1 MSYIP
6 RPPTVPEDKPEAMG
20 RADEVWSISGAYGS
34 SPAGVQSV
42 FGRLPNNPDKTGSVK
57 LPSSTRASIVK
68 VLSSDSP
75 LPDLPPLPI
84 LDHSGMSIINVSVG
98 ADAMSMTSS
107 LHRRTASTGDER
119 LSAPKP
125 PLPDI
130 PNMPDMPDLAT
141 DNPPRPKS
149 RLGLASLRLVWPNGK
164 NRQRKATPESA
175 GERSR
180 WTVNEAN
187 LLAKTSLNYWKS
199 GRPVDTAALSV
210 NLGRSTRDIAEML
223 EHMLEGYARFGGV
236 SCWDAQSQ
244 KFIMRW
250 AAVEFPANP
259 QLNLHF
265 DRNKATNT
273 VSRLDACFSALTCRP
288 RSASKDLA
296 YALDSPDIT
305 TSGQSVVADFREGMR
320 MRNAD
325 YFSLNQSAAGTNA
338 NTPGNSD
345 ATKDERQLLLPK
357 ESKVA
362 DTVVAAA
369 KPALN
374 IDGKTSS
381 KGSTPNHS
389 RSRSSTSVPQ
399 SIGAASAVARPNV
412 AFRPEPNAQP
422 IFTGGL
428 RSRQGLNTMNR
439 ETRARRTR
447 KTSFKFEGA
456 PQASGTFNASVST
469 PFTFS
474 STLGSA
480 DAVSL
485 SSVGAVSPAA
495 YPAQITGRPRS
506 STIALPPV
514 HALASRNSRDSGTV
528 EQPALS
534 IPIVTMFEN
543 IELSPEQ
550 SRQMIE
556 VRQSEGE
563 LDAQFRDLSN
573 EVRQKV
579 RQFVSRFIQDYPM
592 EFQQR
597 VESLK
602 SGNDG
607 LCKRVDHYS
616 QLDYMDDSYRVAI
629 EGLYRHKDA
638 SLMFTRNIFFHL
650 QLLKAIKPSSMPV
663 PDGNWIRVNEFA
675 TQLFNKRIEDTRFVV
690 MQEYRNST
698 SSSVP
703 PSNSKDANSF
713 TSGVRSRFASLT
725 GSVID
730 EHTTPYD
737 RAFYMDRMANDYV
750 KFLLEINLDEIRQR
764 VRTHGPRPMPV
775 AVRVDRSKLLQF
787 DIEIRNKIIEFIW
800 EDITYSTITSKEIA
814 LLRAL
819 ELLNGEIAE
828 QCGFYHDNLPRI
840 MNGKNVDGSVDED
853 REITGPEGIK
863 DIPNRQIAQVV
874 GRAFARSYFNSAKVA
889 FLEAMIHNHPFR
901 PLSRD
906 ELKDWRERSTG
917 PFGEDVDYLLN
928 SNLYTYL
935 RQLNLRPS
943 SKQWLQVS
951 AFATLSMLR
960 RTMNA
965 TTQKKYIAHI
975 DIASYEAK
983 FSSIVQDTRGVPS
996 SHVADTNGVSHEP
1009 SAFDQVPQGVNKDQL
1024 HSAEIRGNM
1033 TNGAASCNLDGRATG
1048 SSDDTDSQSFQEIQQ
1063 ANGTDDSGHQTQVD
1077 GDVDVNGS
1085 GQGSATPAGR
1095 EFAYPTI
1102 SHGYSHTALLT
1113 TAPQIPSSNALL
1125 ASPVLHPFIVSMP
1138 AASHHMASP
1147 AMPQAHMYLQYSPE
1161 MQRQMSMPMGF
1172 APTSGTYGANIPT
1185 MSNPMY
1191 PGAYNSGGANISD
1204 VMVMLERTQN
1214 MIREMNAKKDS

>member
-6 RPPTVPEDKPEAMG
+6 RPPTVPEDKPAAMG

-42 FGRLPNNPDKTGSVK
+42 FGRIPNSPDKTGSVK

-84 LDHSGMSIINVSVG
+84 IDPSAVSIINVSVG

-125 PLPDI
+125 PLPDVR
-130 PNMPDMPDLAT
+130 DVPDLAT

-164 NRQRKATPESA
+164 SRQRKATPESA

-187 LLAKTSLNYWKS
+187 LLAKTSLNFWKS
-199 GRPVDTAALSV
+199 GRPVDFAALSV

-244 KFIMRW
+244 KFVMRW

-338 NTPGNSD
+338 NTPGKDD
-345 ATKDERQLLLPK
+345 ATKDERQQLLPK

-362 DTVVAAA
+362 DTVVAVVE
-369 KPALN
+369 PALN
-374 IDGKTSS
+374 IDEKASS

-389 RSRSSTSVPQ
+389 RSRSSTSIPQ
-399 SIGAASAVARPNV
+399 SIGAASTGTRPNV
-412 AFRPEPNAQP
+412 AFRAEPNAQP

-447 KTSFKFEGA
+447 KPSFKFEGA
-456 PQASGTFNASVST
+456 SQASGAFNASVST

-485 SSVGAVSPAA
+485 SSVGAVAPAA
-495 YPAQITGRPRS
+495 YTARSTGRPRS
-506 STIALPPV
+506 STVAHPPV

-556 VRQSEGE
+556 VRQPEGE

-579 RQFVSRFIQDYPM
+579 RQFVSWFIQEYPM

-607 LCKRVDHYS
+607 LCKRVDHYA

-629 EGLYRHKDA
+629 ERLYRHKDA

-650 QLLKAIKPSSMPV
+650 KLLETIKPSSMPV
-663 PDGNWIRVNEFA
+663 PDENWIRVNEFA
-675 TQLFNKRIEDTRFVV
+675 TQLFNKRIEDKRFVV

-703 PSNSKDANSF
+703 PSNSKDASRF
-713 TSGVRSRFASLT
+713 TSEVRSRFASLA

-730 EHTTPYD
+730 EHTPPFD
-737 RAFYMDRMANDYV
+737 RAFYMDRMANDYS
-750 KFLLEINLDEIRQR
+750 KFLMADKCDEIRLR
-764 VRTHGPRPMPV
+764 VRAHGPRPMPV

-787 DIEIRNKIIEFIW
+787 DIEIRDKLVGFIW
-800 EDITYSTITSKEIA
+800 EDIETSTIMSKEIA

-828 QCGFYHDNLPRI
+828 QCGFYLENLPRI
-840 MNGKNVDGSVDED
+840 MNGENVDGSVDED
-853 REITGPEGIK
+853 RGITGPEAIK
-863 DIPNRQIAQVV
+863 GIPNGQIAQVV
-874 GRAFARSYFNSAKVA
+874 GRAFARSYFNNAKVA

-906 ELKDWRERSTG
+906 ELKDWRERGTG

-983 FSSIVQDTRGVPS
+983 FSSIVQDTRGVLS

-1009 SAFDQVPQGVNKDQL
+1009 SAFDQVPQWVNKDQL
-1024 HSAEIRGNM
+1024 RSAEILGNI
-1033 TNGAASCNLDGRATG
+1033 TNGVASRNLDGRATG

-1063 ANGTDDSGHQTQVD
+1063 ANGADDSGHQTQVD

-1085 GQGSATPAGR
+1085 GQGSVTPAGR
-1095 EFAYPTI
+1095 EFTYPTI

-1113 TAPQIPSSNALL
+1113 TAPQMPSSNALL
-1125 ASPVLHPFIVSMP
+1125 ASPVLHPFTVPMP
-1138 AASHHMASP
+1138 AANHHMASP
-1147 AMPQAHMYLQYSPE
+1147 TMPHPHIYVPYSPE

-1172 APTSGTYGANIPT
+1172 APTSSTYGANIPT

-1191 PGAYNSGGANISD
+1191 LGAYSSGGANISD
-1204 VMVMLERTQN
+1204 VMQMLERTHN
-1214 MIREMNAKKDS
+1214 MIREMHTKKDS